1 MAAQRG
7 DSAVCAGIGR
17 GIRRE
22 ILRTSASVV
31 PDLQVTLADLGSTG
45 NFGGLRRAI
54 KGKVAI
60 RKRKLYA
67 LCLDSE
73 RKAGGHGL
81 ATGIR
86 ARNIEGG
93 NARLGR
99 NTRERQTARS
109 TGELEPVGELR
120 LIPCVLVRS
129 LAARGP
135 GNRGDVRAVRTRCR
149 QQATVKHKG
158 VPGNDGDGDAI
169 TVRLLLSTKVAL
181 SDAAEILAGQLV
193 VEVRERE
200 RLPRLALERHGLAI
214 HHAKPLVGEL
224 NLGSAT
230 RGRGRVV
237 GDVLARLGR
246 DREHSRIALMDAH
259 VLRLRDHTRSVR
271 LRKLERDLLRC
282 GDIAQRDLVR
292 PALVIRNVEVNG
304 RIRACLRDRHALEV
318 AALVGCRRE
327 DRVPALNNRNQS
339 IIDRT
344 VDCLRRHLVVLGLFL
359 DRQRA
364 GVDRDIKVRIGDRRV
379 NLVLT
384 RRRFLIRRAEV
395 RNLYVRG
402 VATAHQAGGK
412 LGILL
417 ALKAFGIVDLHQQ
430 LSRRNG
436 NRQLDVLGGKI
447 VSRRLGMGDNTCRT
461 GGLHR
466 RTASLNRNRAR
477 IVIGIDQL
485 KAHGSLGNVVK
496 HNGVSTVYTRIAR
509 RSRNNLAC
517 LCNRELGGLFTLIV
531 GVSHLNRDA
540 VVATVARLQ
549 RRRTIGR
556 SIYTSIGNGIGRR
569 IKTGNRNRRTVSCA
583 IVCHISRLDRN
594 IDRGLLD
601 REVTGG
607 ITDISL
613 GVERHHRT
621 IRAGIHRRLIRRVM
635 CVTRANIGQFDIVL
649 ATLGHA
655 RKLRGL
661 RRRVVGKGLALKC
674 KRGFLRLH
682 EQREVRIA
690 LVAQVISAPNL
701 EATHTRSRRHARE
714 HQGARSVICQRQLH
728 ALRNLNIIQVVRI
741 RCLAARSAGNLR
753 AVFIVSGRHRQHA
766 PVKHKCFSGHDGYL
780 RMFGIRLCH
789 RA

>member
-1 MAAQRG
+1 M
-7 DSAVCAGIGR
+7 
-17 GIRRE
+17 
-22 ILRTSASVV
+22 
-31 PDLQVTLADLGSTG
+31 
-45 NFGGLRRAI
+45 
-54 KGKVAI
+54 
-60 RKRKLYA
+60 
-67 LCLDSE
+67 
-73 RKAGGHGL
+73 
-81 ATGIR
+81 
-86 ARNIEGG
+86 
-93 NARLGR
+93 
-99 NTRERQTARS
+99 
-109 TGELEPVGELR
+109 
-120 LIPCVLVRS
+120 
-129 LAARGP
+129 
-135 GNRGDVRAVRTRCR
+135 
-149 QQATVKHKG
+149 
-158 VPGNDGDGDAI
+158 
-169 TVRLLLSTKVAL
+169 
-181 SDAAEILAGQLV
+181 
-193 VEVRERE
+193 
-200 RLPRLALERHGLAI
+200 
-214 HHAKPLVGEL
+214 
-224 NLGSAT
+224 
-230 RGRGRVV
+230 
-237 GDVLARLGR
+237 
-246 DREHSRIALMDAH
+246 
-259 VLRLRDHTRSVR
+259 
-271 LRKLERDLLRC
+271 
-282 GDIAQRDLVR
+282 
-292 PALVIRNVEVNG
+292 
-304 RIRACLRDRHALEV
+304 
-318 AALVGCRRE
+318 
-327 DRVPALNNRNQS
+327 
-339 IIDRT
+339 
-344 VDCLRRHLVVLGLFL
+344 LGLFL

-364 GVDRDIKVRIGDRRV
+364 GVDLDIKVRIGNRRV

-384 RRRFLIRRAEV
+384 RRRFLIRRAKV

-569 IKTGNRNRRTVSCA
+569 IKTGNRNRRTVSYA

-655 RKLRGL
+655 RKLRGP

-701 EATHTRSRRHARE
+701 EATHTRGRRHARE

-741 RCLAARSAGNLR
+741 RRLAAHSAGNLR

-766 PVKHKCFSGHDGYL
+766 PVKHKCFSGHDGHL